1 MSRYLLTT
9 AALAPLLLHVGE
21 ARAETQVT
29 SNSRTTPIA
38 TSTANAGAADDV
50 KITADGAIKPTASG
64 PIATLDSDNTLT
76 NAGVLSTNNVSDS
89 IGVLVLGGHAGTVLN
104 SATISLVEDYDYTDD
119 DDDGDYDGLFAKG
132 AGRYGIRLTGSS
144 PFVGSIT
151 NDSSGAI
158 SIEGNDSAGISLE
171 AALTGSL
178 LNAGSIS
185 VTGDR
190 GYGIRNTGT
199 ISGDL
204 TSTGSVSVTGAGSV
218 GVAVDGDVSGVF
230 KLQGSVY
237 SSGYRVTGRY
247 SDPDDQALLDADD
260 LLQGGGGV
268 RVTADVGGGVLL
280 DAPPTDT
287 NDDTS
292 DDEDGDG
299 TTDSSEGTASITAY
313 GSAPALRI
321 GSDTRA
327 VTVGAVGTG
336 DDGYGLIIKGSVI
349 AAGVHDGIDATGVQL
364 GGDTGQS
371 TLIAGG
377 VRLDGSISA
386 SAYEGDAVG
395 LKVNAGAV
403 ADTLWNTGSLSAS
416 ITGDTA
422 VTAKALSIAAG
433 ASMTSLVNAGAIG
446 ATVAGEGGSAYAI
459 IDESGGLTS
468 ITNTGTIS
476 AYVYATDD
484 EYDTDDTDTD
494 AANETTTGTAV
505 AIDVSKNTTGVTVVQ
520 TGVNDGDDGEDGVA
534 DTDTDGDGVDD
545 ADESLIRGKVLFGS
559 GDDSLSLLNGGL
571 IGDLSFGD
579 GADRLTLDGGA
590 YAIGG
595 LTDSDGR
602 LDIVIGDGSLGLT
615 NTETIKATSLTL
627 GADSTLVLTV
637 DPTAGTQTKLVVD
650 TADIASG
657 ATLGLNLTS
666 LLTAPTTY
674 TVIQAGSLTAG
685 AIDQNLLGNA
695 PYLYVAEG
703 YAQGNDVLID
713 VRRRTAT
720 EAGMSR
726 SQTSAYDAVF
736 AALSNDT
743 SIAGA
748 FLDQSPHDGFFNL
761 YDQMLPSQG
770 EGLFAALQ
778 TVQQQ
783 ISAATAV
790 RPDGADRYGPDS
802 VWVQEINALVRRE
815 DGDTQGSDTQATGF
829 VGGYEAMGDA
839 GGALGVTLA
848 VISLEEHDTVAKV
861 GEQTTASILQ
871 AGVYW
876 RRSLGGW
883 RFNLGG
889 GLGYSRFDG
898 DRSFI
903 SEDVDGDGT
912 ADTIVNNTAAWNG
925 AVANAFAGLAYEA
938 KLGRHAYLRP
948 EGRLDY
954 VWLWEGERREHGGG
968 AGFDL
973 TVAARDASNLSGDL
987 GLVLG
992 AQYGKDVWVRP
1003 ELRIGY
1009 RQTLAGA
1016 MGDTVASFAGG
1027 TPFTLTSNADKQGAV
1042 TLGFALRSGTALS
1055 YFAVEGGAE
1064 ASRKQTKYSARLV
1077 GRAMF

>member
-1 MSRYLLTT
+1 MSRKLLTT
-9 AALAPLLLHVGE
+9 AALAPLLLYAGG
-21 ARAETQVT
+21 ADAETQVT
-29 SNSRTTPIA
+29 SSSRTTPIA
-38 TSTANAGAADDV
+38 TSTANDGAADDV

-64 PIATLDSDNTLT
+64 AIATLDSDNTLT

-89 IGVLVLGGHAGTVLN
+89 IGVLVLGGHTGTVLN

-132 AGRYGIRLTGSS
+132 SGRYGIRLTGSS

-178 LNAGSIS
+178 INAGSIS

-190 GYGIRNTGT
+190 GYGVRNTGT

-204 TSTGSVSVTGAGSV
+204 TSTGSISVLGAGSV
-218 GVAVDGDVSGVF
+218 GVAVDGDVAGVF

-237 SSGYRVTGRY
+237 STGYRVTSRY

-313 GSAPALRI
+313 GSAPALLI

-327 VTVGAVGTG
+327 VSIGAVGTG
-336 DDGYGLIIKGSVI
+336 DDAYGLLIKGSVT
-349 AAGVHDGIDATGVQL
+349 AAGIHDGITATGVRL

-386 SAYEGDAVG
+386 SAYEADAVG
-395 LKVNAGAV
+395 LKLNAGAV
-403 ADTLWNTGSLSAS
+403 ADTLWNQGSLSAS
-416 ITGDTA
+416 VTGDTA
-422 VTAKALSIAAG
+422 VTATALNIAAG
-433 ASMTSLVNAGAIG
+433 ASMTSLTNAGAIS
-446 ATVAGEGGSAYAI
+446 ATVAGEGGSSYAI
-459 IDESGGLTS
+459 LDQSGGLTS
-468 ITNTGTIS
+468 ITNTGTIT

-484 EYDTDDTDTD
+484 DYDTDDSNTD
-494 AANETTTGTAV
+494 ATDETVTGTAT
-505 AIDVSKNTTGVTVVQ
+505 AIDVRKNTTGVTVVQ
-520 TGVNDGDDGEDGVA
+520 SGVDDGDDGDDDVA

-545 ADESLIRGKVLFGS
+545 ADEPLIRGRVLFGS

-571 IGDLSFGD
+571 VGDIAFGD
-579 GADRLTLDGGA
+579 GADKLTLDGGA
-590 YAIGG
+590 YAIGA

-602 LDIVIGDGSLGLT
+602 LAISIGDGSLGLT
-615 NTETIKATSLTL
+615 NAETIKATSLTL
-627 GADSTLVLTV
+627 GAEGTLVFTA
-637 DPTAGTQTKLVVD
+637 DPTTGTQTKLVVD

-666 LLTAPTTY
+666 LLTTPTTY

-685 AIDQNLLGNA
+685 VIDQDLLGNA
-695 PYLYVAEG
+695 PYLYVAKG

-713 VRRRTAT
+713 VRQRTAA
-720 EAGMSR
+720 EAAMSA

-743 SIAGA
+743 EISDA
-748 FLDQSPHDGFFNL
+748 FLDQSSRDGFFNL

-802 VWVQEINALVRRE
+802 VWVQEINALVRRD
-815 DGDTQGSDTQATGF
+815 DGDTQGSDTQA
-829 VGGYEAMGDA
+829 VGVVAGYEAMGEA

-848 VISLEEHDTVAKV
+848 AVSLEEHDTVAKL
-861 GEQTTASILQ
+861 GEKTTASILQ
-871 AGVYW
+871 AGLYW
-876 RRSLGGW
+876 RRALGGW

-889 GLGYSRFDG
+889 GMGYSRFNG
-898 DRSFI
+898 DRAFLA
-903 SEDVDGDGT
+903 EDVDGDGV
-912 ADTIVNNTAAWNG
+912 ADARITNTAAWNG
-925 AVANAFAGLAYEA
+925 LVANAFAGLAYEA
-938 KLGRHAYLRP
+938 RLGRTYLRP

-954 VWLWEGERREHGGG
+954 VWLWEGQRREHGGG

-973 TVAARDASNLSGDL
+973 TVASRHASNLSGDL

-992 AQYGKDVWVRP
+992 AQYGTQVWVRP
-1003 ELRIGY
+1003 ELRVGY

-1027 TPFTLTSNADKQGAV
+1027 APFTLASSADKQGAV
-1042 TLGFALRSGTALS
+1042 TLGLALRTGTALS

-1064 ASRKQTKYSARLV
+1064 ASKKQTKYSARLV